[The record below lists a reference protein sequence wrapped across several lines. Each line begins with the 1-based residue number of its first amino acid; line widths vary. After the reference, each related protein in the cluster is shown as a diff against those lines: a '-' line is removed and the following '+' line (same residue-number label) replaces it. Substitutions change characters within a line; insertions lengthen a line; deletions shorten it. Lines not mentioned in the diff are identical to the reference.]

1 MLLLDFRKEEL
12 YIYIYIYG
20 CVKVKKMIC
29 GSRNTCMDKD
39 TVMNPVI
46 DTVIDTVMNP
56 VIDIVMSTV
65 INPVIDTVMSTV
77 INTVMS
83 TMFNSY

>member
-46 DTVIDTVMNP
+46 D
-56 VIDIVMSTV
+56 IVMSTV